1 MHLSG
6 SAENSSSASATLTL
20 QQQQIQ
26 NQMSR
31 SKSASCLSE
40 QDHEEDDDPLMISVS
55 SASTL
60 VLLLLTYIHTYL
72 ILLTLMARQ
81 GSAEEGGFVPERIKP
96 NLSSSSLS
104 AVTSSAR
111 GTHGRDSRTLSTPP
125 AGTQARS
132 CPSCCRPTYVF
143 IFMPTPPTHI
153 CCSNPPPTPSCI
165 GIGLHR
171 EIVHFTMCVGGL
183 IRGL

>member
-1 MHLSG
+1 
-6 SAENSSSASATLTL
+6 
-20 QQQQIQ
+20 
-26 NQMSR
+26 
-31 SKSASCLSE
+31 
-40 QDHEEDDDPLMISVS
+40 
-55 SASTL
+55 
-60 VLLLLTYIHTYL
+60 
-72 ILLTLMARQ
+72 MARQ

-132 CPSCCRPTYVF
+132 CPSCCRPTYDS

-153 CCSNPPPTPSCI
+153 HTYMHTNKNAMYYHAQSVAGRRGSCFLSTNRLNSNAEGILKSALFPSQAGDGGSDSKAQNKARKHSSVSSSSSI
-165 GIGLHR
+165 SY
-171 EIVHFTMCVGGL
+171 HF
-183 IRGL
+183 IS

>member
-1 MHLSG
+1 VHLSG

-20 QQQQIQ
+20 QQQQQIQ

-60 VLLLLTYIHTYL
+60 VLLLHTYIHTYL

-143 IFMPTPPTHI
+143 IFMPTHPPTYIHTYSI
-153 CCSNPPPTPSCI
+153 QTNTQCI
-165 GIGLHR
+165 IMRSLWL
-171 EIVHFTMCVGGL
+171 VGEGAAFCP
-183 IRGL
+183 RTA